1 MTDTIK
7 SFQTKIKIGAEQ
19 SYKNLAMFPLLSD
32 YSISSK
38 YLTMNEAL
46 SNGLIER
53 DSMDEIKSVP
63 KFKIADI
70 SDDND
75 CVAASW
81 DYIEQFAR
89 VDGQI
94 GAIFLINGKI
104 AGMVCLDRTK
114 TFEISFIKIVEC
126 YAKKAD
132 GEYDSTMDMISS
144 KSDIRNGLK
153 APFASCIEIQSAAG
167 NEPESCL

>member
-1 MTDTIK
+1 MTDSIK
-7 SFQTKIKIGAEQ
+7 SFLTNMKIGAEQ

-32 YSISSK
+32 YSIPSK

-46 SNGLIER
+46 SNDLIVR
-53 DSMDEIKSVP
+53 DAMDEIKSVP
-63 KFKIADI
+63 KFKVANI

-75 CVAASW
+75 WVAASW

-104 AGMVCLDRTK
+104 AGMVCMDRTK
-114 TFEISFIKIVEC
+114 TFEISFIKIVEW
-126 YAKKAD
+126 YAKKAVS
-132 GEYDSTMDMISS
+132 ELDSATDS
-144 KSDIRNGLK
+144 KSLK
-153 APFASCIEIQSAAG
+153 SEVINFLRTPSNSRVETQSITG
-167 NEPESCL
+167 I

>member
-63 KFKIADI
+63 KFKIANI

-94 GAIFLINGKI
+94 GVIFLINGKI

-114 TFEISFIKIVEC
+114 TFEISFIKEPNYRALETYRLLGGKLPEILVFRQ
-126 YAKKAD
+126 YSYTRQA
-132 GEYDSTMDMISS
+132 YQIFNISQGFLW
-144 KSDIRNGLK
+144 R
-153 APFASCIEIQSAAG
+153 
-167 NEPESCL
+167 

>member
-114 TFEISFIKIVEC
+114 IFEISFIKIVEC
-126 YAKKAD
+126 YAKKAVA
-132 GEYDSTMDMISS
+132 EFDSATDL
-144 KSDIRNGLK
+144 KSLRSEVTNFLRT
-153 APFASCIEIQSAAG
+153 PSNSRVETQSITG
-167 NEPESCL
+167 I